1 MDNPKQFVKI
11 LPTLKKGIS
20 MIKRTFL
27 IFLATCFSIFI
38 FSFISDP
45 PKTESKKQPVIKT
58 IIVDA
63 GHGIMPNGGHN
74 GAKGSYSFEDDI
86 CLAVSKELVKNF
98 QRELPEIRIVESRPT
113 EKITPIHRRA
123 EIANTNKGDLFV
135 CIHVNAAIAQRHSE
149 KTGSKKVTYYTGKG
163 KNKKKKTKE
172 VAQYRTY
179 TTPNPAKGTETYIWG
194 AHKND
199 DKEVALR
206 ENAPMLQEEGYKQTY
221 GDIDPNSP
229 EFIALSL
236 LKTKQFFKRSAT
248 LAGYV
253 QDEFARVGRVDRD
266 VRQRGVGIWVLQATA
281 MPSILVE
288 TGYITNRS
296 EEDYLNSKDGQKE
309 IADCIIRAV
318 KTYIAWLEKN
328 QQHDDNGNSRN
339 NIPPSAKDVTSF
351 LQMVEKKE
359 KKFVK

>member
-1 MDNPKQFVKI
+1 MV
-11 LPTLKKGIS
+11 
-20 MIKRTFL
+20 KRTLLFFL
-27 IFLATCFSIFI
+27 TISLSLTI
-38 FSFISDP
+38 FSFINTDKNSGRQ
-45 PKTESKKQPVIKT
+45 KVIKT

-74 GAKGSYSFEDDI
+74 GAKGSYSYEDDI

-98 QRELPEIRIVESRPT
+98 HDEMPEIKIVESRPT
-113 EKITPIHRRA
+113 EKITAIHRRA
-123 EIANTNKGDLFV
+123 EIANENNGDLFI
-135 CIHVNAAIAQRHSE
+135 CIHVNAAVPQRHSE
-149 KTGSKKVTYYTGKG
+149 RIGTKKVTYYTGKG
-163 KNKKKKTKE
+163 KNRKKKTKE
-172 VAQYRTY
+172 VPQYRTY

-194 AHKND
+194 SHKND
-199 DKEVALR
+199 DKEVAMR
-206 ENAPMLQEEGYKQTY
+206 ENAPMLQEDNFKSNY

-236 LKTKQFFKRSAT
+236 LKTKQYFKRSAT

-253 QDEFARVGRVDRD
+253 QDEFGKVGRVDRD

-296 EEDYLNSKDGQKE
+296 EEDYLNSKEGQKE

-318 KTYIAWLEKN
+318 RTYIDWLEKN
-328 QQHDDNGNSRN
+328 QQAAGDGNTQN
-339 NIPPSAKDVTSF
+339 DKVPSQKNVSAF
-351 LQMVEKKE
+351 LNMVEQKE
-359 KKFVK
+359 KKTAK

>member
-1 MDNPKQFVKI
+1 MV
-11 LPTLKKGIS
+11 
-20 MIKRTFL
+20 KRTLLFFL
-27 IFLATCFSIFI
+27 TISLSLTI
-38 FSFISDP
+38 FSFINDGHNSGNQ
-45 PKTESKKQPVIKT
+45 KVIKT

-63 GHGIMPNGGHN
+63 GHGIMANGGHN
-74 GAKGSYSFEDDI
+74 GAKGSYSYEDDI

-98 QRELPEIRIVESRPT
+98 HNDMPEIKIVESRPT
-113 EKITPIHRRA
+113 EQITAIHRRA
-123 EIANTNKGDLFV
+123 EIANQNNGDLFI
-135 CIHVNAAIAQRHSE
+135 CIHVNAAVPQRHTE
-149 KTGSKKVTYYTGKG
+149 QTGTKKVTYYVGKG
-163 KNKKKKTKE
+163 KNRKKKTKD
-172 VAQYRTY
+172 VPQYRTY

-199 DKEVALR
+199 DKEVAMR
-206 ENAPMLQEEGYKQTY
+206 ENAPMLQEENFKNNY

-236 LKTKQFFKRSAT
+236 LKTKQYFKRSAT

-253 QDEFARVGRVDRD
+253 QDEFGKVGRVDRD

-296 EEDYLNSKDGQKE
+296 EEDYLNSKQGQKE

-318 KTYIAWLEKN
+318 RTYIQWLEKN
-328 QQHDDNGNSRN
+328 QQAADTGNTSN
-339 NIPPSAKDVTSF
+339 NKIPSQKDVNSF
-351 LQMVEKKE
+351 LNMVEEKE
-359 KKFVK
+359 KKTAK